1 MKSTIKLDLRKII
14 VVLCGIYP
22 LVAEINDYIK
32 KSISIP
38 YIVMICIIL
47 LVTIGHKQIPIN
59 KKNLFAILAF
69 SIFTVASIFVSGA
82 YSDYQPYYSFPLK
95 MLINLFLF
103 SLFSIAYKGKVLRGK
118 DFYSALNIS
127 SWFFICCLIVPRLLN
142 VGSSVYAG
150 NLGYKA
156 FYQAQNEISAVIV
169 ILFYFSLYALSIK
182 INNSEKG
189 LLIALLQTILLFIC
203 AMLVST
209 KSALIYC
216 FIGIIYC
223 VIELLLKVR
232 WNYKIYIIVFVS
244 LSCFFMK
251 DQFLS
256 VWEGIS
262 YRYNTQL
269 TNNYGNNTLTAIFSS
284 RNAFVSDE
292 WNNLISSDFLFLGFL
307 IGNGFR
313 FAKQVE
319 LDPID
324 MFFSLGVIGVV
335 SLILFLIYIF
345 AKSRQNFQRDK
356 TKLRLI
362 AYICMIFY
370 MSLAGHVIF
379 YTFSGFYFVLMCVF
393 NTSFCEDDIS

>member
-22 LVAEINDYIK
+22 LIAEINDYIK

-47 LVTIGHKQIPIN
+47 LVTIGHKRIPIN
-59 KKNLFAILAF
+59 KNNLFAILTF
-69 SIFTVASIFVSGA
+69 SIFTVVSIFVSGA

-103 SLFSIAYKGKVLRGK
+103 SLFLIAYKGKVLSGK

-127 SWFFICCLIVPRLLN
+127 SWFFICCLIVPKLFN

-156 FYQAQNEISAVIV
+156 FYQAQNEISAVII

-189 LLIALLQTILLFIC
+189 LFLALSQTILLFIC

-209 KSALIYC
+209 KSVLVYC

-232 WNYKIYIIVFVS
+232 WKYKIYIIVFIS
-244 LSCFFMK
+244 LCWFFMK
-251 DQFLS
+251 DQIFS
-256 VWEGIS
+256 VWEGVS

-269 TNNYGNNTLTAIFSS
+269 INNYGNNTLTAIFSS
-284 RNAFVSDE
+284 RNAFVSAE
-292 WNNLISSDFLFLGFL
+292 WANLISSNFVFLGFL

-324 MFFSLGVIGVV
+324 MFFSLGVIGIV
-335 SLILFLIYIF
+335 SLVIFLIYIF
-345 AKSRQNFQRDK
+345 ANSRQNFQRDK

-393 NTSFCEDDIS
+393 NVSFCEDDIS